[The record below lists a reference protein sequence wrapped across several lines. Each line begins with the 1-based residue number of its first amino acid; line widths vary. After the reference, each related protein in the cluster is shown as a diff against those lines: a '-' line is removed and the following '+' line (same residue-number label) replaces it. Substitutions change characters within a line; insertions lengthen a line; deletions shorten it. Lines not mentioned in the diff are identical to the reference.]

1 MKKYFSQPP
10 QAWSQWSNRILILS
24 LIGIAY
30 LTFFPFR
37 FDFAAVHPPNTSPF
51 LLGPSVKHSE
61 HLSVFL
67 NVLLFV
73 PFGFGLSGQLRK
85 RGASGGRALVLA
97 LVAGAI
103 TSYMVE
109 FLQFYIPTRNSG
121 WDDITPNT
129 AGAVVGFL
137 LFDRWGEM
145 LLKPLSA
152 WEARVEAWFSLR
164 RTCIFLL
171 AYLGFFFTLSI
182 PLQRETRMSNW
193 DTTVPMFVGS
203 DGTARH
209 AWKGQI
215 AKLQVWNRALSDES
229 ARKLTAG
236 EPAPGAEVGQLASYE
251 FTGAP
256 PYRDQVKFL
265 PPLTWIS
272 SSPPRDSNVLD
283 LNGSSWLGTKIP
295 VADLTEKLKR
305 ANQFAVRA
313 VCTPED
319 VADLEQLIVS
329 ISQVYGTPDLTL
341 RREQADLVFWFR
353 NPLSMHRSLL
363 AWRMRGVFAPGQTQD
378 ILVSYDGSN
387 VSLFLNGKKETWV
400 YYLSPGAALV
410 HKFSRVIVTDLDGY
424 LATYDLLIF
433 IPAGL
438 LLGMIARKEPS
449 REPAGRSLLLLG
461 LLLPSVIYEFILV
474 WVSGKTV
481 SWWEIIL
488 CLLMT
493 LLGAWLINADRSDG
507 VLSASHPLRET
518 FL

>member
-1 MKKYFSQPP
+1 MKKYSSQPP
-10 QAWSQWSNRILILS
+10 QAGSQWSNRILILS

-51 LLGPSVKHSE
+51 LLGPPVKHTE
-61 HLSVFL
+61 HVSVFL

-85 RGASGGRALVLA
+85 RGVGQGRALVVALA
-97 LVAGAI
+97 AGAI
-103 TSYMVE
+103 ASYTVE
-109 FLQFYIPTRNSG
+109 LLQFYIPTRNSG

-152 WEARVEAWFSLR
+152 WEAKVEAWFSLR
-164 RTCIFLL
+164 RAWVFLL
-171 AYLGFFFTLSI
+171 AFLGFFFTLSI
-182 PLQRETRMSNW
+182 PLQRETRLSNW

-215 AKLQVWNRALSDES
+215 AKLQVWNRAVSDES
-229 ARKLTAG
+229 ARMLNAG
-236 EPAPGAEVGQLASYE
+236 ESVPGAETAQLVSYE

-256 PYRDQVKFL
+256 PYNDQEKFL
-265 PPLTWIS
+265 PALTWIS

-283 LNGSSWLGTKIP
+283 LNGSSWLSTKIP
-295 VADLTEKLKR
+295 VTNLTQELR
-305 ANQFAVRA
+305 RTNQFTVRA
-313 VCTPED
+313 VCTPEN

-353 NPLSMHRSLL
+353 NPLSLHRSVLT
-363 AWRMRGVFAPGQTQD
+363 WRVRGVFAPGQTQD
-378 ILVSYDGSN
+378 IVVSYDGSN
-387 VSLFLNGKKETWV
+387 ASLYVNGKKETWV
-400 YYLSPGAALV
+400 YHLSPGAALV
-410 HKFSRVIVTDLDGY
+410 HKFSRVIVSDLDGY
-424 LATYDLLIF
+424 LVAYDVLIF

-438 LLGMIARKEPS
+438 LLGMIARKETS
-449 REPAGRSLLLLG
+449 RETSGRFLLLFG
-461 LLLPSVIYEFILV
+461 LLLPPVIYEFILV
-474 WVSGKTV
+474 WVSGKAV
-481 SWWEIIL
+481 SWWGIIL
-488 CLLMT
+488 CLLLT
-493 LLGAWLINADRSDG
+493 LLGAWLINADHSDVAPAIG
-507 VLSASHPLRET
+507 PAL
-518 FL
+518 